1 MIKSLNIYNDKRS
14 KNILQDVRKGDTDNL
29 IKVDVEA
36 RRECG
41 HKKIGH
47 IEWSDSP
54 DLSAFDFFFESML
67 KGRCIQKTHRFK
79 TFDQTYRDV
88 V

>member
-1 MIKSLNIYNDKRS
+1 MIKLLNICNDKRS

-29 IKVDVEA
+29 IKVNVEA
-36 RRECG
+36 RRGCG

-67 KGRCIQKTHRFK
+67 KGRCIQKNS
-79 TFDQTYRDV
+79 QIQNI
-88 V
+88 